1 VDIRHFFAYEGE
13 VMATE
18 PRLAGT
24 LQGRSVV
31 AVRADVEAG
40 EDGIHRG
47 DYLLVRPESAAP
59 TGSTVVAEVGG
70 QLTVRRLVRGARG
83 ERQLVPVNPHVLPL
97 VLPAERARIL
107 GPLVG
112 VLRQKRRRE
121 ATQASRPSTTETDPA
136 LRMIDEA
143 LDDATVH
150 SDIGRSAARVREI
163 SRDLRSLRDVYVGT
177 SVQRLRQALL
187 REAES
192 CVASLRRALAAGRRR
207 SA

>member
-1 VDIRHFFAYEGE
+1 
-13 VMATE
+13 MATE

-24 LQGRSVV
+24 LQGRAVV
-31 AVRADVEAG
+31 AVRADVEAD

-70 QLTVRRLVRGARG
+70 HLTVRRLVRGARG

-97 VLPAERARIL
+97 VLPADRARIL

-121 ATQASRPSTTETDPA
+121 ATQASRPSTETDPA

-150 SDIGRSAARVREI
+150 ADVGRSAARVREI
-163 SRDLRSLRDVYVGT
+163 SRDLRSLRDCYVGT
-177 SVQRLRQALL
+177 SVPRLRQALL

>member
-1 VDIRHFFAYEGE
+1 
-13 VMATE
+13 MARE
-18 PRLAGT
+18 LAGT

-40 EDGIHRG
+40 ADGIHRG
-47 DYLLVRPESAAP
+47 DYLLVRPEPAAP
-59 TGSTVVAEVGG
+59 AGSTVVAEVDG

-83 ERQLVPVNPHVLPL
+83 ERQLLPIDPHVLPL
-97 VLPAERARIL
+97 VFPAERAHIL

-112 VLRQKRRRE
+112 VLRQKRRRD
-121 ATQASRPSTTETDPA
+121 ATQASRPSTTETDPT

-143 LDDATVH
+143 LDDATIH
-150 SDIGRSAARVREI
+150 ASEGRIAARVRDI
-163 SRDLRSLRDVYVGT
+163 SRDLRSLRDCYVGT
-177 SVQRLRQALL
+177 SVPRLRQALI

-192 CVASLRRALAAGRRR
+192 CVASLRRVLAAGRRR